1 MIVVSN
7 CCKPL
12 LSLMIGDS
20 VLSFQSRFSKSRSET
35 RGFQGVALSRIGTKI
50 AAGPE
55 VEEFAFLRERY
66 PPLLDRGHV
75 LYMRGGILAVA
86 YFFKNLKTKSTA
98 STKHR

>member
-1 MIVVSN
+1 MIVVAN

-20 VLSFQSRFSKSRSET
+20 VLSFQSRFGKSRSET

-66 PPLLDRGHV
+66 PPPFGSGARA
-75 LYMRGGILAVA
+75 LYEGWDFGCCL
-86 YFFKNLKTKSTA
+86 FFKKS
-98 STKHR
+98 